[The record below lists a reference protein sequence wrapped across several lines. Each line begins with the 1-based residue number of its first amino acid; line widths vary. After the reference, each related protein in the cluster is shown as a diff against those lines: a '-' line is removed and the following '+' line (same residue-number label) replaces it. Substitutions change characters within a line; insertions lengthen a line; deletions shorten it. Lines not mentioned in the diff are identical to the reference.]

1 MIINKHNPEAKAA
14 TLRWLLLKVQRD
26 GSYAYSTLLR
36 DFGLGP
42 VQAEVLL
49 KLAEAGP
56 LAMKELAE
64 RLVCHSGNISRLVD
78 RMVREGFV
86 SRYEA
91 EHDRRIALVALTT
104 QGAAL
109 ADRIKPVSVEM
120 NSRLAELL
128 SPAEIDAGIH
138 VLGKLAAND

>member
-1 MIINKHNPEAKAA
+1 MILDKHNPEAKAA

-26 GSYAYSTLLR
+26 GSYAYSTMLR

-49 KLAEAGP
+49 KLAEVGP
-56 LAMKELAE
+56 LPMKELAV
-64 RLVCHSGNISRLVD
+64 RLVCHSGNISRLVE

-91 EHDRRIALVALTT
+91 KHDRRIALVALTT
-104 QGAAL
+104 QGRAL
-109 ADRIKPVSVEM
+109 ADRIKPISVEM

-138 VLGKLAAND
+138 VLGKLVAND

>member
-1 MIINKHNPEAKAA
+1 MILDRHKPEEKAA

-26 GSYAYSTLLR
+26 GSYAYSTMLR

-49 KLAEAGP
+49 KLADGGP
-56 LAMKELAE
+56 LPMKELAA
-64 RLVCHSGNISRLVD
+64 RLVCHSGNVSRLVE

-86 SRYEA
+86 SRREA
-91 EHDRRIALVALTT
+91 EHDRRIALVELTA
-104 QGAAL
+104 QGTAL
-109 ADRIKPVSVEM
+109 ARRIQPVSSEM

-138 VLGKLAAND
+138 VLGKLAEND